1 MLTTAGDRHRRGA
14 GDRRGSL
21 GEVRASVAATV
32 ALLPTAPGLLWQAS
46 GSEMG
51 ELLAEVDELA
61 ALAAGLRVAVTAE
74 ALERGEVASSQC
86 ANTAAWVAQHATSLA
101 NGSGAG
107 QVAKLVE
114 QTARK
119 PILAPVLDAVVTGQ
133 LPVAVAHVVLSEFD
147 KLRKRVVPEAQ
158 DLVLEGLVQIGV
170 ADGARQVR
178 RLRPALLAK
187 YGLADELQRDQDR
200 AARLVALSYGR
211 CTEDGTWEY
220 RFTLDPEGKAVLE
233 AAIGPLS
240 APWHP
245 DGARDSRTPQQRR
258 AQALIEVCRRV
269 TAAAKAAGPYGGYPT
284 TDSAGTDTAGS
295 ASTSDS
301 SAGPSAGSRQPA
313 PDRPHSADAAATAE
327 ASPASAAQTVDPQEP
342 DGARVPMPANAART
356 ESVKPDQPGG
366 DPPESDCAR
375 K

>member
-1 MLTTAGDRHRRGA
+1 MPVRSSGRLSVPGGGCWVDVLHCAWGAAPARGALSVGTDSVFDMRQKCSPPRATGIGGVPGDRC
-14 GDRRGSL
+14 GSL

-61 ALAAGLRVAVTAE
+61 ALAAGLRVAVTAA

-101 NGSGAG
+101 NGPGAG

-119 PILAPVLDAVVTGQ
+119 PIL
-133 LPVAVAHVVLSEFD
+133 
-147 KLRKRVVPEAQ
+147 
-158 DLVLEGLVQIGV
+158 EGLVQIGV
-170 ADGARQVR
+170 ADGSRQVR

-200 AARLVALSYGR
+200 AAQLVALSYGR
-211 CTEDGTWEY
+211 CSEDGTWEY

-240 APWHP
+240 APWSP
-245 DGARDSRTPQQRR
+245 DGARDSRSPQQRR
-258 AQALIEVCRRV
+258 AQALTEVCRRV
-269 TAAAKAAGPYGGYPT
+269 TAAAKAARPT
-284 TDSAGTDTAGS
+284 VATRPRIPPVPTPPVATPPA
-295 ASTSDS
+295 
-301 SAGPSAGSRQPA
+301 QPA
-313 PDRPHSADAAATAE
+313 RVTA
-327 ASPASAAQTVDPQEP
+327 QRD
-342 DGARVPMPANAART
+342 
-356 ESVKPDQPGG
+356 
-366 DPPESDCAR
+366 
-375 K
+375 